1 MVKKKKLTDYKNFW
15 LIWLNAASDKNGT
28 SLFKIQTEWGVKT
41 NYLYHIESGLGEPL
55 FRQMIKEN
63 YIIKE
68 GKRLKPLFGW
78 IPGYV
83 KGRYKGELQEEF
95 WTPNS
100 LLVAKWSIIQKFME
114 KYHPVLFSLKNLKLL
129 YRGDKDFVGRY
140 GSNIFTDVFMY
151 ILFSNMTI
159 FFKKYKADIVSRMI
173 STIISLS
180 CERDVLN
187 YMYQLDSQLGKIT
200 DFPMVIKNENEL
212 SKILCTL
219 KW

>member
-1 MVKKKKLTDYKNFW
+1 MLKKKKLTGYKNFW
-15 LIWLNAASDKNGT
+15 LIWLNAASEKNGT
-28 SLFKIQTEWGVKT
+28 SLFRIQTEWGVKT

-78 IPGYV
+78 VPEYIR
-83 KGRYKGELQEEF
+83 GRYRGVSKES

-100 LLVAKWSIIQKFME
+100 LVVGKWGAVQKFME

-129 YRGDKDFVGRY
+129 YRDNKEMVGRY
-140 GSNIFTDVFMY
+140 GTNIFTDVFMY
-151 ILFSNMTI
+151 VLFSNMTI
-159 FFKKYKADIVSRMI
+159 FCKKYKADIVSRII
-173 STIISLS
+173 STLVSLS
-180 CERDVLN
+180 CERDLLN
-187 YMYQLDSQLGKIT
+187 YMYQLDSQLKKIT
-200 DFPMVIKNENEL
+200 DFPMLVRNENEL

>member
-1 MVKKKKLTDYKNFW
+1 MLKKKRLTDYKNFW
-15 LIWLNAASDKNGT
+15 LIWLNAASEQNGT

-55 FRQMIKEN
+55 FRQMIKDA

-78 IPGYV
+78 IPDYV
-83 KGRYKGELQEEF
+83 KGKYDGGKEGV
-95 WTPNS
+95 WTPRS
-100 LLVAKWSIIQKFME
+100 LLVSKWIFVQRFIE
-114 KYHPVLFSLKNLKLL
+114 KYHPVIFSLKNLKIL
-129 YRGDKDFVGRY
+129 YRENKDFVGKY
-140 GSNIFTDVFMY
+140 GNSIFTDVFMY
-151 ILFSNMTI
+151 VLFSNMTT
-159 FFKKYKADIVSRMI
+159 FFKKYKADIVPRII

-180 CERDVLN
+180 CERDLLN
-187 YMYQLDSQLGKIT
+187 YMYQVDAQLKRIT
-200 DFPMVIKNENEL
+200 DFPILVKNEEEL